1 MPLCSL
7 EEALEDLTAGKFV
20 IVVDDEGRENEGDLF
35 LFAEHATPEAIAF
48 MVTHARGLV
57 CVPMQGERLDELQIP
72 NLRSRNAPSSQPTA
86 FTTSVDYKQGTSTGI
101 SAYDRSATIRALID
115 PNVMPADFVH
125 PGHMF
130 PLRSNPGGVLN
141 RPGHTEAIVDMCK
154 AAGVYPAGV
163 VCEIMNADG
172 TMARLPELEEFAAQ
186 HDLKIFSIAQ
196 LIAHRRINE
205 PLVSRVAEANLPTKY
220 GVARIIGYRSSI
232 DSGEHAALV
241 VGDWQAGDEVLVRV
255 HSECLTGD
263 AFGSLK
269 CDCGEQLDLAI
280 RMIFDQGRGA
290 LVYLRQEGR
299 GIGLHNKIRGILPPR
314 PGPGHHR
321 SQRGFGFPAGR
332 AQVRSGRADHAR
344 PRYHAC
350 AAGYQQSAQDGRHQ
364 RSRHPG
370 HRPGEAWPCRQMRPT
385 RNTCG
390 PSATAWITCC
400 RLCSPAFPTFPA
412 NRLPAGSPTRLL

>member
-72 NLRSRNAPSSQPTA
+72 NLRSRNSPSPQPTA
-86 FTTSVDYKQGTSTGI
+86 FTTSVDFKRGTSTGI

-115 PNVMPADFVH
+115 PDALPADFVQ

-141 RPGHTEAIVDMCK
+141 RPGHTEAIVDLCK
-154 AAGVYPAGV
+154 LAGAYPAGV
-163 VCEIMNADG
+163 VCEIMNTDG
-172 TMARLPELEEFAAQ
+172 TMSRLPELEQFAAK

-205 PLVSRVAEANLPTKY
+205 SLISRVAEANLPTRY
-220 GVARIIGYRSSI
+220 GVARIIGYRSTI

-241 VGDWQAGDEVLVRV
+241 VGDWEPGDEVLVRV

-280 RMIFDQGRGA
+280 RMIFDQGSGA

-299 GIGLHNKIRGILPPR
+299 GIGLHNKIRAYSLQDQGMDTIEANVAL
-314 PGPGHHR
+314 
-321 SQRGFGFPAGR
+321 GFQPDERKYDLAVQIMR
-332 AQVRSGRADHAR
+332 DLSITHAR
-344 PRYHAC
+344 LVTNNPHKM
-350 AAGYQQSAQDGRHQ
+350 AGISGLGIQVTDRVSLAVPPNETNEEYMRTKRDSM
-364 RSRHPG
+364 G
-370 HRPGEAWPCRQMRPT
+370 HLLSSLL
-385 RNTCG
+385 
-390 PSATAWITCC
+390 PS
-400 RLCSPAFPTFPA
+400 SPDVPA
-412 NRLPAGSPTRLL
+412 

>member
-35 LFAEHATPEAIAF
+35 LFAEHATPAAIAF

-72 NLRSRNAPSSQPTA
+72 NLRSRNSPSPQPTA
-86 FTTSVDYKQGTSTGI
+86 FTTSVDYKPGTSTGI
-101 SAYDRSATIRALID
+101 SAFDRSATIRALVD
-115 PNVMPADFVH
+115 PDVLPSDFIH

-130 PLRSNPGGVLN
+130 PLRSSPGGVLN
-141 RPGHTEAIVDMCK
+141 RPGHTEAIVDLCNL
-154 AAGVYPAGV
+154 AGAYPAGV

-172 TMARLPELEEFAAQ
+172 TMSRLPELEQFAVK

-196 LIAHRRINE
+196 LIAHRRISE
-205 PLVSRVAEANLPTKY
+205 SLVSRVAEANLPTKY
-220 GVARIIGYRSSI
+220 GVARIIGYRSAI

-241 VGDWQAGDEVLVRV
+241 VGDWNEGDEVLVRV

-269 CDCGEQLDLAI
+269 CDCGEQLDMAI
-280 RMIFDQGRGA
+280 RMMFENGSGA

-299 GIGLHNKIRGILPPR
+299 GIGLHNKIKAYALQEQGLDTIEANIALGFQPDERKYDLAVQIMRDLSISRARLVTNNPHKMAGISGLGIQVTDRVSLAIPPNETNEEYMR
-314 PGPGHHR
+314 TKRDSMGHLL
-321 SQRGFGFPAGR
+321 S
-332 AQVRSGRADHAR
+332 S
-344 PRYHAC
+344 
-350 AAGYQQSAQDGRHQ
+350 
-364 RSRHPG
+364 
-370 HRPGEAWPCRQMRPT
+370 
-385 RNTCG
+385 
-390 PSATAWITCC
+390 
-400 RLCSPAFPTFPA
+400 
-412 NRLPAGSPTRLL
+412 LPASPPNVSD

>member
-72 NLRSRNAPSSQPTA
+72 NLRSRNSPSPQPTA
-86 FTTSVDYKQGTSTGI
+86 FTTSVDFKRGTSTGI

-115 PNVMPADFVH
+115 PDALPADFVQ

-141 RPGHTEAIVDMCK
+141 RPGHTEAIVDLCK
-154 AAGVYPAGV
+154 LAGAYPAGV
-163 VCEIMNADG
+163 VCEIMNTDG
-172 TMARLPELEEFAAQ
+172 TMSRLPELEQFAAK

-205 PLVSRVAEANLPTKY
+205 SLISRVAEANLPTRY
-220 GVARIIGYRSSI
+220 GVARIIGYRSTI

-241 VGDWQAGDEVLVRV
+241 VGDWEPGDEVLVRV

-280 RMIFDQGRGA
+280 RMIFDQGSGA

-299 GIGLHNKIRGILPPR
+299 GIGLHNKIRAYSLQDQGMDTIEANVAL
-314 PGPGHHR
+314 
-321 SQRGFGFPAGR
+321 GFQPDERKYDLAVQIMR
-332 AQVRSGRADHAR
+332 DLNITHAR
-344 PRYHAC
+344 LVTNNPHKM
-350 AAGYQQSAQDGRHQ
+350 AGISGLGIQVTDRVSLAVPPNETNEEYMRTKRDSM
-364 RSRHPG
+364 G
-370 HRPGEAWPCRQMRPT
+370 HLLSSLL
-385 RNTCG
+385 
-390 PSATAWITCC
+390 PS
-400 RLCSPAFPTFPA
+400 SPDVPA
-412 NRLPAGSPTRLL
+412 

>member
-7 EEALEDLTAGKFV
+7 EEALEDLAAGKFV

-35 LFAEHATPEAIAF
+35 LFAEHATPQAISF

-57 CVPMQGERLDELQIP
+57 CVPMQGDRLDELQIP
-72 NLRSRNAPSSQPTA
+72 NLRSRNSPSPQPTA
-86 FTTSVDYKQGTSTGI
+86 FTTSVDYKRGTSTGI
-101 SAYDRSATIRALID
+101 SAHDRSATIRALIHPD
-115 PNVMPADFVH
+115 SLPSDFIH

-141 RPGHTEAIVDMCK
+141 RPGHTEAIVDLCK
-154 AAGVYPAGV
+154 LAGAYPAGV
-163 VCEIMNADG
+163 VCEIMNTDG
-172 TMARLPELEEFAAQ
+172 TMARLPELEVFAAE
-186 HDLKIFSIAQ
+186 HELKIFSIAQ
-196 LIAHRRINE
+196 LIAHRRISE
-205 PLVSRVAEANLPTKY
+205 SLISRVAEANLPTKY

-280 RMIFDQGRGA
+280 QMIFAHGSGA

-299 GIGLHNKIRGILPPR
+299 GIGLHNKIRAYSLQDEGLDTIEANVAL
-314 PGPGHHR
+314 
-321 SQRGFGFPAGR
+321 GFQPDERKYDLAVQIMR
-332 AQVRSGRADHAR
+332 DLNITHAR
-344 PRYHAC
+344 LATNNPHKM
-350 AAGYQQSAQDGRHQ
+350 AGISGLGIQVTDRVSLAVPPNETNEEYMRTKRDSM
-364 RSRHPG
+364 G
-370 HRPGEAWPCRQMRPT
+370 HLLTPLRP
-385 RNTCG
+385 
-390 PSATAWITCC
+390 
-400 RLCSPAFPTFPA
+400 SPPDVTD
-412 NRLPAGSPTRLL
+412 